1 MPRQEG
7 EGGGGGGP
15 PPWEKPAADLEEEGE
30 CHV

>member
-7 EGGGGGGP
+7 EGGGGGP